1 MSINIPPPYRKDQEE
16 ENQDLGFG
24 DKLNFD
30 VRLLNDD
37 GSFNVFRKGKS
48 SWNTYKFIVKMN
60 WGRFF
65 VFLILA
71 YLAINLIF
79 ALLYMVDGTAGIE
92 GMQAGNFWSKLEQT
106 FYLSVQTFTTVGY
119 GKLNPT
125 STWSNMV
132 SVINSFVGLM
142 SFALA
147 TGLFFTKFTMP
158 RNHIVFSDHIII
170 APFERGKALMVRIVN
185 EMDNNIVDLNSR
197 FTMTWLIQEGGVV
210 KRKFVN
216 LPLTIDSVYLFP
228 LNWTMVH
235 KIDHSSP
242 LFGKTKKDLI
252 QSQTEILVMVKGY
265 DDTYGKP
272 IYANRSY
279 RCKDLAYGAKFE
291 AMYQTEGKTT
301 VLDLNKIDDYKDV
314 ELKD

>member
-1 MSINIPPPYRKDQEE
+1 MSINIPPTYQKDPEE

-24 DKLNFD
+24 DKLNFN

-37 GSFNVFRKGKS
+37 GSFNVYRKGKS

-60 WGRFF
+60 WGKFF
-65 VFLILA
+65 IFLILA
-71 YLAINLIF
+71 YITINLLF
-79 ALLYMVDGTAGIE
+79 ALLYMVDGSSGIE
-92 GMQAGNFWSKLEQT
+92 GMQPGNFWKKLEQT

-119 GKLNPT
+119 GKLSPT

-158 RNHIVFSDHIII
+158 RDHILFSDHIII
-170 APFERGKALMVRIVN
+170 APFEGEKALMVRIVN
-185 EMDNNIVDLNSR
+185 EMDNNIVDLHSLI
-197 FTMTWLIQEGGVV
+197 TMTWLKSEGGVV

-216 LPLTIDSVYLFP
+216 LSLTIDRVYLFP

-235 KIDHSSP
+235 KIDSSSP
-242 LFGKTKKDLI
+242 LYGKNKNDLI

-279 RCKDLAYGAKFE
+279 RCKDLTYGAKFE
-291 AMYQTEGKTT
+291 AMYYTEGEIT
-301 VLDLNKIDDYKDV
+301 VLDLNKIDDHEDV
-314 ELKD
+314 ILRD